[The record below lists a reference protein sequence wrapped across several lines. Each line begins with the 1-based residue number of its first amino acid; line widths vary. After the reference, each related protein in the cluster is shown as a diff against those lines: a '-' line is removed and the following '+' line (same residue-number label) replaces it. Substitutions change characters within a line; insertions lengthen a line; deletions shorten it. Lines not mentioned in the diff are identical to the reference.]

1 MIDLYEPYLEE
12 LNLNITKDTT
22 MYQKRI
28 KLIELKYK
36 REIAE
41 ENIDYLNSIINGLE
55 RELEIKNNKQI
66 TNEENEDGRN

>member
-1 MIDLYEPYLEE
+1 MELYEPYLEK

-22 MYQKRI
+22 VYEKRV

-41 ENIDYLNSIINGLE
+41 ENIDYLNSIINALE
-55 RELEIKNNKQI
+55 NDLEANK
-66 TNEENEDGRN
+66 

>member
-1 MIDLYEPYLEE
+1 MELYEPYLEK

-22 MYQKRI
+22 VYEKRV

-41 ENIDYLNSIINGLE
+41 ENIDYLNSIINALE
-55 RELEIKNNKQI
+55 NDLEANKWV
-66 TNEENEDGRN
+66 EN